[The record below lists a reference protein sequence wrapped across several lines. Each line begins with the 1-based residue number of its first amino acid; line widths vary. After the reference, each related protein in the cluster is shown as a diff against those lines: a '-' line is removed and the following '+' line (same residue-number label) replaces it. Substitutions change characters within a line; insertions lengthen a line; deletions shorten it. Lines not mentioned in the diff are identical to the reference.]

1 MPNIE
6 IDPAT
11 LTRESPEY
19 RRLSKKHRLYEERL
33 AKLNARPFLN
43 EQEKVEAVKLKKQ
56 KLALKDRMAEIARQ
70 VGSKLPRQAEN

>member
-1 MPNIE
+1 MMPKTQ
-6 IDPAT
+6 IDAET
-11 LTRESPEY
+11 LARESPEY
-19 RRLSKKHRLYEERL
+19 RRLYQKHRLFEERL

-70 VGSKLPRQAEN
+70 AGSNSPRRA